1 MKKLTL
7 ADKLAKKSFESAAIQ
22 KTWRAHCQVFGPILE
37 PAFVEDYQSRIHLG
51 AALNF
56 ISSRDLEKAL
66 KKLQPLQEKCETDA
80 DRAAWLFF
88 MGLIFEFAGVT
99 DAMVDCY
106 RQAGQFGHR
115 FYLPYLKVAK
125 AAYLDAAYD
134 VAAENY
140 ELGIDCLREG
150 EQNEQSR
157 VILGST
163 CSNYAAVL
171 TMMHRFE
178 DARAMLEASKDYMP
192 VLPGR
197 SGTHAVLFA
206 AEDNWQMADAAMESL
221 EMESAELYAQT
232 KIVVDAIRDGTQPQF
247 FTRYVDEQ
255 ELGDFWAW
263 FGENETAIAECLAKD
278 SYGDAFAMVQPK
290 LKALFPFM
298 ERELDLAFQPVEE
311 GIKVIFADYY
321 AVALRDGY
329 EKLLAAKPDT
339 LVNPWIFVIEH

>member
-7 ADKLAKKSFESAAIQ
+7 ADKIAKKTFESAAIQ
-22 KTWRAHCQVFGPILE
+22 KSWQGHMQAFGPILA
-37 PAFVEDYQSRIHLG
+37 PAFVDDYQTKTHLC

-56 ISSRDLEKAL
+56 ISNRDLEKGL

-88 MGLIFEFAGVT
+88 MGLIFEMAGIT

-125 AAYLDAAYD
+125 AAHMDAAFD

-150 EQNEQSR
+150 EQNDRTR
-157 VILGST
+157 VMLGSA
-163 CSNYAAVL
+163 CSNYASVL
-171 TMMHRFE
+171 VMMRRFE
-178 DARAMLEASKDYMP
+178 DAHAMLSASKDYMP

-197 SGTHAVLFA
+197 SGTQAVLYA
-206 AEDNWQMADAAMESL
+206 AEGNWEIADAAMAALEKESP
-221 EMESAELYAQT
+221 ELYAET
-232 KIVVDAIRDGTQPQF
+232 KKVVDATREGTHPQF
-247 FTRYVDEQ
+247 FVREIS
-255 ELGDFWAW
+255 EEGLKGFWDW
-263 FGENETAIAECLAKD
+263 FGESEAAIAECLAKD

-290 LKALFPFM
+290 LRELFPFM
-298 ERELDLAFQPVEE
+298 ERELDMAFQPAEE
-311 GIKVIFADYY
+311 GINVILADYY
-321 AVALRDGY
+321 AAALRDGY
-329 EKLLAAKPDT
+329 EKLIVAKPDT